1 MSNNRLDQVIFKTH
15 YTISK
20 DKSLVEQFI
29 NPNSEFRTKRFL
41 ARDTSTSKS
50 LLTELSKSISAIV
63 RSNVGHNTNTPL
75 ESLRI
80 LATDEDNHVRFNVA
94 NNATTPLDILRKLS
108 EDKTGSVRAN
118 VALNPNTPL
127 DILQKLAKDLCWSV
141 RRDIAWNPNTS
152 SKILVVVFDR
162 ENQLEGPE
170 ACIIRALYEHKNLP
184 LFAKRVIETKFE
196 DMLFLFNPK
205 YTRK

>member
-1 MSNNRLDQVIFKTH
+1 MKIIWGYVVMSVDKIELA
-15 YTISK
+15 K
-20 DKSLVEQFI
+20 DEEWGVRCNVAE
-29 NPNSEFRTKRFL
+29 NPNTSVNALREL
-41 ARDTSTSKS
+41 AKDEYGDIRECVAYNSSTP
-50 LLTELSKSISAIV
+50 EDV
-63 RSNVGHNTNTPL
+63 
-75 ESLRI
+75 LRV
-80 LATDEDNHVRFNVA
+80 LAKDEYWGIRRNVA
-94 NNATTPLDILRKLS
+94 QNPSTPLDILRKL
-108 EDKTGSVRAN
+108 
-118 VALNPNTPL
+118 
-127 DILQKLAKDLCWSV
+127 AKDPCWSV